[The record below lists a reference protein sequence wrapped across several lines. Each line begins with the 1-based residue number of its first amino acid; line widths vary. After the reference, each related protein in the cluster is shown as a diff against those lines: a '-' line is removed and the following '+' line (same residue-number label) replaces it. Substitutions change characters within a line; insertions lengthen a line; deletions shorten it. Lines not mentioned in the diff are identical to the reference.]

1 MSRGGVG
8 TGAAVGMA
16 NRHGYQTGAGPQ
28 AGQNPS
34 HAGKEVLRELVSQE
48 LQTHSH
54 QVTRES
60 LPSAGAELNNNWAQK
75 TILISDQKD
84 H

>member
-34 HAGKEVLRELVSQE
+34 HAGKEVLRELVSKSYKHIAIK
-48 LQTHSH
+48 LH
-54 QVTRES
+54 VRACRA
-60 LPSAGAELNNNWAQK
+60 LAPS
-75 TILISDQKD
+75 
-84 H
+84 